1 MPEATQTTTPSVE
14 DFPHG
19 RVPRAV
25 REQQILSIA
34 EELFAERGY
43 EGASMDELA
52 RRTGVSKPVIYGL
65 GGNKEELFRRCF
77 ERSGDE
83 LNARM
88 AQAVAEGD
96 GDLAGE
102 IRATARA
109 FYEFLE
115 EHSSAWGMLFS
126 MDTGG
131 RTEASVARIRQ
142 RQAEFT
148 AARIITRA
156 ADRGIVL
163 DPVRANAAAALLNS
177 SYETLAHWRRD
188 NPRASTDQLVEWLVE
203 FVVPGLEGLLR

>member
-1 MPEATQTTTPSVE
+1 MPEETRATPRVE
-14 DFPHG
+14 DFAHG

-25 REQQILSIA
+25 RERQILSMA

-65 GGNKEELFRRCF
+65 GGNKEALFRRCF

-88 AQAVAEGD
+88 AEAVANSHG
-96 GDLAGE
+96 GLAGE

-109 FYEFLE
+109 FYEFIE
-115 EHSSAWGMLFS
+115 EHSSAWAMLFS
-126 MDTGG
+126 LDTGG
-131 RTEASVARIRQ
+131 RTEASVAAIRR
-142 RQAEFT
+142 RQAQFT
-148 AARIITRA
+148 AGRIIRRA
-156 ADRGIVL
+156 ADRGIEL
-163 DPVRANAAAALLNS
+163 DSVRADAIASLVNS

-188 NPRASTDQLVEWLVE
+188 QPRRSTDELVEWLVE
-203 FVVPGLEGLLR
+203 FVVPGLEALLR

>member
-1 MPEATQTTTPSVE
+1 MSEETQATPQVE

-19 RVPRAV
+19 RVPRAL
-25 REQQILSIA
+25 REEQILSMA

-65 GGNKEELFRRCF
+65 GGNKEALFRRCF
-77 ERSGDE
+77 ERSGEE

-88 AQAVAEGD
+88 AQAVAD
-96 GDLAGE
+96 SQGDLAGE

-109 FYEFLE
+109 FYEFIE
-115 EHSSAWGMLFS
+115 EHSSAWAMLFS

-131 RTEASVARIRQ
+131 RTEASVAAIRR

-148 AARIITRA
+148 AARIMMRA
-156 ADRGIVL
+156 SDRGAEL
-163 DPVRANAAAALLNS
+163 DPVQANAAAWLLNS
-177 SYETLAHWRRD
+177 SYETVAHWRAD
-188 NPRASTDQLVEWLVE
+188 HPGTSADQLVEWLVA
-203 FVVPGLEGLLR
+203 FVVPGLEALLE

>member
-1 MPEATQTTTPSVE
+1 MSDKTQSAPHVE

-25 REQQILSIA
+25 REEQILSIA

-77 ERSGDE
+77 ERSGEE

-88 AQAVAEGD
+88 AQAVAD
-96 GDLAGE
+96 SHGDLAAE
-102 IRATARA
+102 IRATAHA
-109 FYEFLE
+109 FYAFIE
-115 EHSSAWGMLFS
+115 EHSSAWAMLFS
-126 MDTGG
+126 LDTGG
-131 RTEASVARIRQ
+131 RTEASMAAIRR

-148 AARIITRA
+148 AARIIRRA
-156 ADRGIVL
+156 ADRGVEL
-163 DPVRANAAAALLNS
+163 DPARANAAASLLNT

-188 NPRASTDQLVEWLVE
+188 HAETSTDQLVEWLVE
-203 FVVPGLEGLLR
+203 FIVPGLDALIR